1 MVSRLPKESA
11 TDKNPE
17 GPPGSD
23 SQSIK
28 VLPPLSQDS
37 GGQNTFTAAGRLGAA
52 PLFVTIL
59 EG

>member
-23 SQSIK
+23 SQIIEV
-28 VLPPLSQDS
+28 VLPLSHAS
-37 GGQNTFTAAGRLGAA
+37 GGQNGLTATGELGAA